1 MKHEKLTWLFA
12 ILLLCTIAGCK
23 SKQIA
28 TTQAT
33 DSIAVHNLSCKD
45 SLRIDYNFQFDEL
58 LVYKPPL
65 SPPKGEDVIMYSDS
79 LTCAAH
85 TLQTVY
91 KNLPLRGQGGFI
103 YITKG
108 STSSAIVRTEEKAT
122 CDSTKVD
129 SMKYEEPIPKP
140 PKKSTC
146 FWLIALLIGLIILII
161 MSRYK

>member
-1 MKHEKLTWLFA
+1 MHGTIKWLFA
-12 ILLLCTIAGCK
+12 VLLLSILSSCK

-28 TTQAT
+28 TTQET
-33 DSIAVHNLSCKD
+33 DSTSVHTLVCKD
-45 SLRIDYNFQFDEL
+45 SLRFDYNFQFDRLDVYYYDTLSYDTSHKRQPNL
-58 LVYKPPL
+58 LKHV
-65 SPPKGEDVIMYSDS
+65 
-79 LTCAAH
+79 A
-85 TLQTVY
+85 
-91 KNLPLRGQGGFI
+91 
-103 YITKG
+103 ITKG

>member
-45 SLRIDYNFQFDEL
+45 SLRIDYNFQFDRLDVYYYDTLSYDTSHKRQPNL
-58 LVYKPPL
+58 LKHV
-65 SPPKGEDVIMYSDS
+65 
-79 LTCAAH
+79 A
-85 TLQTVY
+85 
-91 KNLPLRGQGGFI
+91 
-103 YITKG
+103 ITKG
-108 STSSAIVRTEEKAT
+108 SQSSAIARTEEKAT